1 MRIAAIANPTSGSG
15 KSRNLWPDLLEALG
29 SRKSE
34 IQTLWTDHPGHA
46 EVLAASARRDG
57 YERVIAV
64 GGDGTLFEVVNGLC
78 GETQGEMPS
87 VGMVPLGTGCDY
99 IRNFEAGSGPTERL
113 HTAMGE
119 SIVPVSLG
127 LCRFRGMH
135 GGMLQKVFMMVLGVG
150 FDAEVIRSFKSR
162 RIIRSGWLA
171 YVLSSFQELARVKP
185 LRLNG
190 EIDGVPF
197 SARAPFFVAGIG
209 RYFGMRMAIAP
220 GSSPFSGTC
229 QLVWAESMSK
239 LDMIRLIPLTYFGAH
254 VKDSQI
260 RTTHARRITLDSD
273 PPAWIEAD
281 GELLGK
287 TPLELDILPDALH
300 FAARKTK

>member
-15 KSRNLWPDLLEALG
+15 KARRLWPDLLEALG
-29 SRKSE
+29 CRKRE
-34 IQTLWTDHPGHA
+34 IQTLWTEYPRHA

-57 YERVIAV
+57 YERIIAV

-78 GETQGEMPS
+78 GESRGEMPS

-113 HTAMGE
+113 DTAMGG

-127 LCRFRGMH
+127 LCRFRGIH
-135 GGMLQKVFMMVLGVG
+135 GEALQKVFMMVLGVG
-150 FDAEVIRSFKSR
+150 FDAEVIRRFKSR
-162 RIIRSGWLA
+162 RTVRSGWLA
-171 YVLSSFQELARVKP
+171 YVLSSLQALGRVKP

-197 SARAPFFVAGIG
+197 NARAPFFVAGIG

-220 GSSPFSGTC
+220 ESSPSSGTC
-229 QLVWAESMSK
+229 QLVWAKSMSK
-239 LDMIRLIPLTYFGAH
+239 LDLLRLIPLTYFGAH
-254 VKDSQI
+254 VKDSRI
-260 RTTHARRITLDSD
+260 RTTHAKRIALDSN

-287 TPLELDILPDALH
+287 TPIEIEILPDALH
-300 FAARKTK
+300 FAAKRTK